1 MRLDVIPVRVATPL
15 FTPLAVLPR
24 AVVESAQA
32 GRGGSGSMA
41 MARVSGEFS
50 VGMAAQAAEDGSA
63 GIGRMVLDK
72 RYHGALEARGA
83 GQMLATH
90 GSVAGSAAY
99 VALESVTGTLQG
111 REGSFALVH
120 HGLMTRGQP
129 SLEIGVVP
137 DSGAGGLAGLTGRM
151 SIRVEGHR
159 HFYDFDFSLPEA

>member
-1 MRLDVIPVRVATPL
+1 MATI
-15 FTPLAVLPR
+15 
-24 AVVESAQA
+24 
-32 GRGGSGSMA
+32 
-41 MARVSGEFS
+41 SGEFS

-63 GIGRMVLDK
+63 AIGRMVLDK

-99 VALESVTGTLQG
+99 VALETVSGSLQG

-129 SLEIGVVP
+129 SLDISVVP
-137 DSGAGGLAGLTGRM
+137 DSGTGSLAGLSGSMR
-151 SIRVEGHR
+151 IRVEGHQ
-159 HFYDFDFSLPEA
+159 HFYDFDFTLPQT